1 MFPLKDTVRAREVPL
16 VNWLLIAANVFAFL
30 VETWL
35 GPRGL
40 ERFVWALG
48 VVPARFLDHL
58 ALREV
63 LTIFTSMFLHGGWFH
78 LISNMWALYLFGD
91 NVEDR
96 MGHFRYLVFY
106 LLTGTVAS
114 LTHIFFN
121 PGSRIPTVG
130 ASGAIS
136 GVLGAYLVLFPTA
149 RVVTLVP
156 LWFFFPWFVEI
167 PALIYLGMWFISQLF
182 NGLFALAAPS
192 VIGTYGGVAWWA
204 HVGGFVAGLLLVKVF
219 ERRRERYY
227 YVWYP
232 DEYWPW

>member
-1 MFPLKDTVRAREVPL
+1 MFPLKDTVRARDIPL
-16 VNWLLIAANVFAFL
+16 VNWMLIILNVFVFL
-30 VETWL
+30 IETSL

-40 ERFVWALG
+40 ERFVWTLG
-48 VVPARFLDHL
+48 VVPVRFLRAFGPDQ
-58 ALREV
+58 V
-63 LTIFTSMFLHGGWFH
+63 LTIFSSMFLHGGWFH

-96 MGHFRYLVFY
+96 MGHLRYLVFY
-106 LLTGTVAS
+106 LLTGAVAA
-114 LTHIFFN
+114 LAHIFFN
-121 PGSRIPTVG
+121 PASRVPTVG

-156 LWFFFPWFVEI
+156 AWFFLPWFVEI

-182 NGLFALAAPS
+182 NGLFALAAPD
-192 VIGTYGGVAWWA
+192 ILGTYGGVAWWA
-204 HVGGFVAGLLLVKVF
+204 HVGGFVAGVLLVKVF
-219 ERRRERYY
+219 ERRRTYR
-227 YVWYP
+227 VWYA